1 MSRGSAAPRV
11 LTASLGED
19 DRPPTRPAHPPT
31 PQPGLPRHPGQG
43 RVGRLRSI
51 LFTGRLRSILFT
63 ARDPPVLAGSVPP
76 WEPGDEA
83 LRWRMFGKQV
93 IYDNRGCASLAWTY
107 RHRKAIGPSTTLSDC
122 NVSLWLLSAT
132 FETEFSSCGGV
143 GS

>member
-1 MSRGSAAPRV
+1 MADV
-11 LTASLGED
+11 LGHTDTGLTGKEIGELLTEVKAHD
-19 DRPPTRPAHPPT
+19 LYPTITKRD
-31 PQPGLPRHPGQG
+31 
-43 RVGRLRSI
+43 RLREG
-51 LFTGRLRSILFT
+51 LL
-63 ARDPPVLAGSVPP
+63 
-76 WEPGDEA
+76 ECQA
-83 LRWRMFGKQV
+83 LRWRTFGKQV